1 MGQFRHPAVLCLSL
15 GSQQSFPAFAWPWL
29 EPLGHSTGVCLLS
42 HRFPQVLVPWL
53 SPPLSGSLIPTVAFG
68 PCISGEQRGPSLLTW
83 PPKPSLLLGAGSNHT
98 LLEVL
103 KCFDSCYGRRTQ
115 LLKGLPATST
125 VEENSAA
132 GVSVYNF
139 NVTLSPLAS
148 KDVVILPTIVNLNP
162 LTEAFDIESKGG
174 LEFRVITT
182 GNPVLDYETMP
193 KSFDLQIFVED
204 IIGRTDLNTL
214 TIQVTDQNEHPVF
227 RGNMAIQTVTIYVLE
242 GTPPER
248 IYQVDAADPENAKLK
263 YSLLP
268 ATVPFSIR
276 ESGAIFPT
284 KKFDYEKDPHCYFL
298 NITVTDPHG
307 LNSTKT
313 VNINII
319 NINDECPYFTTKQ
332 RIYRIPEEQ
341 GLGTIVANITAK
353 DPDDED
359 SPSRLFYSIQSS
371 DRHFSINPGTGVL
384 QVAGRIDRDAL
395 PLRLHPNISLTVRV
409 EDSSG
414 CDSEMEITIIIDD
427 VNDNPPECNPSAFRK
442 EANENTTPG
451 TFLVDLRNY
460 CKDID
465 VDPSNNQFRFTGLS
479 GFGSNNFALE
489 STVSGRLLMTE
500 TIDFENPANPGVEV
514 YTLTV
519 RVQDIAYPN
528 YSIGSRIGRVHATD
542 KDWPPNVITYST
554 VDGAGTRDYTNIF
567 WISPT
572 KGDVRIL
579 ARLDYETTQK
589 HVFTIQ
595 ASDQEKS
602 TTASVT
608 VNVLEVND
616 EEPVCSPN
624 FFSLQ
629 IPVNL
634 AVGTNI
640 NGFRI
645 ECQDRNE
652 NNHFIFSPSAG
663 SNTSRLILAS
673 RFDYESGLDTKW
685 IYSLRVHITDDN
697 LVSARDSTTHL
708 VKTGTVTLSIRVIPN
723 PTTATTTTFLKQKG
737 QEAKGP
743 GTLPL
748 PGNWKP
754 GFTVVTKK
762 ENLYSPSAWYV
773 PFVIT
778 LGSLLLLG
786 LLGYLGLLLLTWL
799 CAHCPPRINAP
810 EKKKP
815 KKEVVVVST
824 TGCKTNPSFA
834 SAIMQYDMEVTGR
847 IYEFNTQ
854 SGARRW
860 KKSNEPLQPTLAVQ
874 VIPRAAE
881 NSGQGMDRAEAPSK
895 KEPSE
900 KRKDLTAA
908 TKPSAKPSAGQSE
921 TPDQAGLRLQKKKEA
936 SEDGGC
942 KTKGGHKVVNQTQRQ
957 DESGCTFGRCIS
969 QEEMGH
975 HPSLD
980 STPKSAFWD
989 LRNGSTLQFFGTK
1002 LQLLWVN
1009 RCLEFDFGAGS
1020 MLNIQSLKRAA
1031 GE

>member
-1 MGQFRHPAVLCLSL
+1 
-15 GSQQSFPAFAWPWL
+15 
-29 EPLGHSTGVCLLS
+29 
-42 HRFPQVLVPWL
+42 
-53 SPPLSGSLIPTVAFG
+53 
-68 PCISGEQRGPSLLTW
+68 
-83 PPKPSLLLGAGSNHT
+83 
-98 LLEVL
+98 
-103 KCFDSCYGRRTQ
+103 GRRTQ

-148 KDVVILPTIVNLNP
+148 EGVAILPTIVNSNP

-174 LEFRVITT
+174 LEFRVVTT

-204 IIGRTDLNTL
+204 TTGRTDLNIL

-268 ATVPFSIR
+268 ATVPFSVR
-276 ESGAIFPT
+276 ESGAIFST

-298 NITVTDPHG
+298 NITVTDPDG

-319 NINDECPYFTTKQ
+319 NIDDECPYFTTKQ

-341 GLGTIVANITAK
+341 SPGTIVADITAK

-359 SPSRLFYSIQSS
+359 SPSRLFYSIRSS
-371 DRHFSINPGTGVL
+371 DRHFSIDPGTGVL

-395 PLRLHPNISLTVRV
+395 PLQLHPNISLTVRV

-465 VDPSNNQFRFTGLS
+465 VDPSNNQFSFTGLS

-489 STVSGRLLMTE
+489 SAVSGRLVMTG
-500 TIDFENPANPGVEV
+500 TIDFENPANPRVEV

-519 RVQDIAYPN
+519 RVQDIAHPN
-528 YSIGSRIGRVHATD
+528 YSSKYPFYISFDNIIYIYIRIKPVNEFFPVFHNLSYVFTVSEITKVGSSIGRVHATD
-542 KDWPPNVITYST
+542 KDWPPNAITYSI
-554 VDGAGTRDYTNIF
+554 VAGAGTRDYTNIF

-572 KGDVRIL
+572 KGHVRIL

-589 HVFTIQ
+589 HVFTVQ

-629 IPVNL
+629 ISANL

-645 ECQDRNE
+645 ECQDRDSDPRSFRYFINEGNE
-652 NNHFIFSPSAG
+652 NNHFVFSPSAG

-673 RFDYESGLDTKW
+673 RFDFESGLDTNW
-685 IYSLRVHITDDN
+685 IYGLCVHITDDN
-697 LVSARDSTTHL
+697 LVSARDKTTHL

-723 PTTATTTTFLKQKG
+723 PTTATTTT
-737 QEAKGP
+737 
-743 GTLPL
+743 
-748 PGNWKP
+748 P

-786 LLGYLGLLLLTWL
+786 MLGYLGLLLLTWL
-799 CAHCPPRINAP
+799 CTRCPPRFHFTFC
-810 EKKKP
+810 
-815 KKEVVVVST
+815 VSSQT
-824 TGCKTNPSFA
+824 MTKLNTVFDGEARDP
-834 SAIMQYDMEVTGR
+834 VTGR
-847 IYEFNTQ
+847 IYEFNTR

-860 KKSNEPLQPTLAVQ
+860 KKSNEPFQPILATQ
-874 VIPRAAE
+874 VMPSATE
-881 NSGQGMDRAEAPSK
+881 NSGQGMDRAQVPSK

-900 KRKDLTAA
+900 KRKDLTVAA
-908 TKPSAKPSAGQSE
+908 KPACKPSAGQSE
-921 TPDQAGLRLQKKKEA
+921 TPGQAGLRLQKKKEE
-936 SEDGGC
+936 SEGG
-942 KTKGGHKVVNQTQRQ
+942 
-957 DESGCTFGRCIS
+957 ELSS
-969 QEEMGH
+969 
-975 HPSLD
+975 P
-980 STPKSAFWD
+980 A
-989 LRNGSTLQFFGTK
+989 
-1002 LQLLWVN
+1002 
-1009 RCLEFDFGAGS
+1009 
-1020 MLNIQSLKRAA
+1020 
-1031 GE
+1031 

>member
-1 MGQFRHPAVLCLSL
+1 
-15 GSQQSFPAFAWPWL
+15 
-29 EPLGHSTGVCLLS
+29 
-42 HRFPQVLVPWL
+42 
-53 SPPLSGSLIPTVAFG
+53 
-68 PCISGEQRGPSLLTW
+68 
-83 PPKPSLLLGAGSNHT
+83 
-98 LLEVL
+98 
-103 KCFDSCYGRRTQ
+103 GRRSR

-132 GVSVYNF
+132 GVSVYDF
-139 NVTLSPLAS
+139 NVTVSPLAFEG
-148 KDVVILPTIVNLNP
+148 VAILPTIVNSNP

-193 KSFDLQIFVED
+193 RSFDLQIFVED
-204 IIGRTDLNTL
+204 TTGRTDLNIL
-214 TIQVTDQNEHPVF
+214 TIQVTDKNEHPVF

-242 GTPPER
+242 RTPPER

-276 ESGAIFPT
+276 ESGAIFST
-284 KKFDYEKDPHCYFL
+284 KEFDYEKDPHCYFL
-298 NITVTDPHG
+298 NVTVTDPDG
-307 LNSTKT
+307 LNSTRT

-319 NINDECPYFTTKQ
+319 NINDERPYFTTKQ

-341 GLGTIVANITAK
+341 SPGTIVANITAK

-371 DRHFSINPGTGVL
+371 DRHFSINPATGVL

-395 PLRLHPNISLTVRV
+395 PLRLHPNVSLIVRV
-409 EDSSG
+409 EDSPSSG
-414 CDSEMEITIIIDD
+414 RASEMEITVIIDD

-465 VDPSNNQFRFTGLS
+465 ADPSNNQFIFTGLS

-489 STVSGRLLMTE
+489 STVSGRLVMTG
-500 TIDFENPANPGVEV
+500 TIDLENPANPGVEV
-514 YTLTV
+514 YTLSV
-519 RVQDIAYPN
+519 RVQDITHPN
-528 YSIGSRIGRVHATD
+528 YSSKYPFYISFANIIYIYVRIKPVNEFFPVFRNLSYVFSVSEITKVGSSIGRVHAID
-542 KDWPPNVITYST
+542 KDWPPNVITYSI
-554 VDGAGTRDYTNIF
+554 VAGAGARDYTNIF

-589 HVFTIQ
+589 HIFTVQ

-616 EEPVCSPN
+616 EEPICSPN

-640 NGFRI
+640 NGFKI
-645 ECQDRNE
+645 ECQDRDSDPRSFRYLINEGNE
-652 NNHFIFSPSAG
+652 NSHFTFSPSAG

-673 RFDYESGLDTKW
+673 RFDYESGLDTNW
-685 IYSLRVHITDDN
+685 VYSLRVHITDDN
-697 LVSARDSTTHL
+697 LVSARHKTTHL

-723 PTTATTTTFLKQKG
+723 PTTATTTT
-737 QEAKGP
+737 
-743 GTLPL
+743 
-748 PGNWKP
+748 P
-754 GFTVVTKK
+754 GFTVVTKR

-773 PFVIT
+773 PSAVT
-778 LGSLLLLG
+778 VGSLLLLG
-786 LLGYLGLLLLTWL
+786 LLGYLGLLLLARL
-799 CAHCPPRINAP
+799 RSRCPPAGKARRTPPINAP
-810 EKKKP
+810 EKKKS
-815 KKEVVVVST
+815 KKEVVVTMTKLNTVFD
-824 TGCKTNPSFA
+824 GEARDP
-834 SAIMQYDMEVTGR
+834 VTGKM
-847 IYEFNTQ
+847 YEFNTR

-860 KKSNEPLQPTLAVQ
+860 KKSNEPLQPVLAMQ
-874 VIPRAAE
+874 IMSSATE
-881 NSGQGMDRAEAPSK
+881 NSGQGVDRAEASSK
-895 KEPSE
+895 TEPSE
-900 KRKDLTAA
+900 KRKELTAA
-908 TKPSAKPSAGQSE
+908 TKPVAKPSAGQSE
-921 TPDQAGLRLQKKKEA
+921 TPGQTGLRLKKKKEE
-936 SEDGGC
+936 SEDGGLF
-942 KTKGGHKVVNQTQRQ
+942 
-957 DESGCTFGRCIS
+957 S
-969 QEEMGH
+969 
-975 HPSLD
+975 P
-980 STPKSAFWD
+980 A
-989 LRNGSTLQFFGTK
+989 
-1002 LQLLWVN
+1002 
-1009 RCLEFDFGAGS
+1009 
-1020 MLNIQSLKRAA
+1020 
-1031 GE
+1031 